1 MAAATVTPR
10 TIPAPRPRMRAHRLG
25 GFLHYLKRNP
35 LLGIGLG
42 MFLALVLFSTV
53 GLLFIDRQTDPYPL
67 AGPASRPPSWNYPF
81 GTDAQGRDLVAV
93 MIVGTQLSLRIGLLA
108 GSIGLA
114 IGIVLGLVSAFYGG
128 WIDNVIRWVVDVMFT
143 IPSFLVMVIIAS
155 LLQQYIS
162 IQSMAF
168 LLAAFAWPGPTR
180 GIRAQ
185 VLSLRE
191 RQFIQMARLSGLKGP
206 EIIVRELM
214 PNLTPFLLSG
224 FVGAL
229 IGAVYGALGL
239 ELLGLGSQREPT
251 LGMTFFWMQ
260 KFSALLRNLWWW
272 WGIPIAIIIIL
283 ILSLY
288 FISFGMDEWA
298 NPRSRR
304 IE

>member
-1 MAAATVTPR
+1 VAATSTQTATLLAPS
-10 TIPAPRPRMRAHRLG
+10 PAGAKAIGALR
-25 GFLHYLKRNP
+25 YLRRNP
-35 LLGIGLG
+35 LLIIGLA
-42 MFLALVLFSTV
+42 MFLALVLFSTL
-53 GLLFIDRQTDPYPL
+53 GQLFIDPLKDPYPL
-67 AGPASRPPSWNYPF
+67 AGPASRPPSLDYPF
-81 GTDAQGRDLVAV
+81 GTDSQGRDMLAV
-93 MIVGTQLSLRIGLLA
+93 MIVGTRLSLKIGLLA
-108 GSIGLA
+108 GAIGLA
-114 IGIVLGLVSAFYGG
+114 IGIVLGLISAFYGG

-155 LLQQYIS
+155 LLRQYIS
-162 IQSMAF
+162 IENMAF
-168 LLAAFAWPGPTR
+168 ILAAFAWPGPTR

-191 RQFIQMARLSGLKGP
+191 REFIRLARLSGMRGP
-206 EIIVRELM
+206 EIIVRELL
-214 PNLTPFLLSG
+214 PNLAPFLLAG

-260 KFSALLRNLWWW
+260 KYSALLRNLWWW
-272 WGIPIAIIIIL
+272 WGIPIGIIIVL

-288 FISFGMDEWA
+288 LISFALDEWA

-304 IE
+304 SQ

>member
-1 MAAATVTPR
+1 MVTPATTSMTMPGR
-10 TIPAPRPRMRAHRLG
+10 QAWTGRAG
-25 GFLHYLKRNP
+25 SFLRYVRRNP
-35 LLGIGLG
+35 LLAVGLII
-42 MFLALVLFSTV
+42 FLGLVLFSTA
-53 GLLFIDRQTDPYPL
+53 GSLFVDTVKAPYPL
-67 AGPASRPPSWNYPF
+67 AAPASLAPSWEYPF
-81 GTDAQGRDLVAV
+81 GTDAQGRDMLAV
-93 MIVGTQLSLRIGLLA
+93 MIVGTRLSLKIGLLA

-114 IGIVLGLVSAFYGG
+114 VGIVLGLISAFYGG
-128 WIDNVIRWVVDVMFT
+128 WLDSAIRWIVDVMFT
-143 IPSFLVMVIIAS
+143 IPSFLVMVVIAS

-162 IQSMAF
+162 IENMAF
-168 LLAAFAWPGPTR
+168 ILAAFAWPGPTR

-191 RQFIQMARLSGLKGP
+191 RQFIQMARLSGMRGP
-206 EIIVRELM
+206 EIIIRELL
-214 PNLTPFLLSG
+214 PNLAPFLLAG

-260 KFSALLRNLWWW
+260 KYSALLRNLWWW
-272 WGIPIAIIIIL
+272 WGIPIAIIILL

-288 FISFGMDEWA
+288 FISFALDEWA

-304 IE
+304 SA